1 MMEKWIAVY
10 TKSRHEKV
18 VIQELEKKNIE
29 AYCPIL
35 KERRQWS
42 DRKRW
47 VEFPLFRSYVFAKI
61 ELKNSLYI
69 LQTIGVNHIVKFQG
83 NISTIPDGIIQN
95 IKSMI
100 DGGFTVEQVEYFV
113 KGDEVK
119 VVDGP
124 LKGMEGIVVKVKNE
138 NKLVLKV
145 AAIQQAIAVQIHPG
159 YLKPKKKHVN
169 PILQHNK
176 P

>member
-1 MMEKWIAVY
+1 MEKWIAVY

-18 VIQELEKKNIE
+18 VIQELENKNIE
-29 AYCPIL
+29 AYCPIF

-61 ELKNSLYI
+61 ELKNSIYI
-69 LQTIGVNHIVKFQG
+69 LQTTGVHHIIKFQG
-83 NISTIPDGIIQN
+83 NISIIPDEIIQN
-95 IKSMI
+95 IKSII
-100 DGGFTVEQVEYFV
+100 DGCFTVEQVEYFV
-113 KGDEVK
+113 KGDEVI

-124 LKGMEGIVVKVKNE
+124 LKGMEGIVVKIKNE
-138 NKLVLKV
+138 NKLVLKIE
-145 AAIQQAIAVQIHPG
+145 AIQQAIAVQIHPG

>member
-1 MMEKWIAVY
+1 MEKWIAVY

-18 VIQELEKKNIE
+18 VIQELENKNIE
-29 AYCPIL
+29 AYCPIF

-61 ELKNSLYI
+61 ELKNSIYI
-69 LQTIGVNHIVKFQG
+69 LQAMGVHHIIKFQG
-83 NISTIPDGIIQN
+83 NISIIPNEIIQN

-113 KGDEVK
+113 KGDEVI
-119 VVDGP
+119 VVEGP
-124 LKGMEGIVVKVKNE
+124 LKGMEGIVVKIKNE

>member
-18 VIQELEKKNIE
+18 VIQELENKNIE
-29 AYCPIL
+29 AYCPMF

-61 ELKNSLYI
+61 ELKNSIYI
-69 LQTIGVNHIVKFQG
+69 LQTTGVHHIIKFQG
-83 NISTIPDGIIQN
+83 NISIIPDEIIQN

-113 KGDEVK
+113 KGDEVI
-119 VVDGP
+119 VVEGA
-124 LKGMEGIVVKVKNE
+124 LKGMEGIVVKIKNE
-138 NKLVLKV
+138 NKL
-145 AAIQQAIAVQIHPG
+145 AVSYTHLTLPTTP
-159 YLKPKKKHVN
+159 YV
-169 PILQHNK
+169 
-176 P
+176 

>member
-18 VIQELEKKNIE
+18 VIQELENKNIE
-29 AYCPIL
+29 AYCPL
-35 KERRQWS
+35 FKERRQWS

-61 ELKNSLYI
+61 ELKNSIYI
-69 LQTIGVNHIVKFQG
+69 LQTMGVHHIIKFQG
-83 NISTIPDGIIQN
+83 NISIIPDEIIQN

-100 DGGFTVEQVEYFV
+100 DGGFTIEQVEYFV
-113 KGDEVK
+113 KGDEVI

-124 LKGMEGIVVKVKNE
+124 LKGMDGIVVKIKNE

>member
-18 VIQELEKKNIE
+18 VIQELENKNIE
-29 AYCPIL
+29 AYCPIF

-61 ELKNSLYI
+61 ELKNSIYI
-69 LQTIGVNHIVKFQG
+69 LQTMGVHHIIKFQG
-83 NISTIPDGIIQN
+83 NISIIPDEIIQN

-113 KGDEVK
+113 KGDEVI
-119 VVDGP
+119 VVEGP
-124 LKGMEGIVVKVKNE
+124 LKGMEGIVVKIKNE

>member
-18 VIQELEKKNIE
+18 VHQKLENKNIE
-29 AYCPIL
+29 AYCPIF

-61 ELKNSLYI
+61 ELKNSIYI
-69 LQTIGVNHIVKFQG
+69 LQTMGVHHIIKFQG
-83 NISTIPDGIIQN
+83 NISIIPDEIIQN
-95 IKSMI
+95 IKSMV
-100 DGGFTVEQVEYFV
+100 DGGFTIEQVEYFV
-113 KGDEVK
+113 KGDEVI

-124 LKGMEGIVVKVKNE
+124 LKGMDGIVVKIKNE
-138 NKLVLKV
+138 NKLVLKIEV
-145 AAIQQAIAVQIHPG
+145 IQQAIAVQIHPG

>member
-1 MMEKWIAVY
+1 MEKWIAVY

-18 VIQELEKKNIE
+18 VIQELEKNDIE

-69 LQTIGVNHIVKFQG
+69 LQTIGVHHIVKFQG

-124 LKGMEGIVVKVKNE
+124 LKGMEGIVVKIKNE

-145 AAIQQAIAVQIHPG
+145 TAIQQAISVQIHPG

>member
-1 MMEKWIAVY
+1 MEKWIAVY

-18 VIQELEKKNIE
+18 VIQKLENKNIE
-29 AYCPIL
+29 AYCPIF

-61 ELKNSLYI
+61 ELKNSIYI
-69 LQTIGVNHIVKFQG
+69 LQTMGVHHIIKFQG
-83 NISTIPDGIIQN
+83 NISIIPDEIIQN

-113 KGDEVK
+113 KGDEVI

-124 LKGMEGIVVKVKNE
+124 LKGMDGIVVKIKNE
-138 NKLVLKV
+138 NKLVLKIE
-145 AAIQQAIAVQIHPG
+145 AIQQAIAVQIHPG

>member
-1 MMEKWIAVY
+1 MEKWIAVY

-18 VIQELEKKNIE
+18 VIQELENKNIE
-29 AYCPIL
+29 AYCPIF

-61 ELKNSLYI
+61 ELKNSIYI
-69 LQTIGVNHIVKFQG
+69 LQTMGVHHIIKFQG
-83 NISTIPDGIIQN
+83 NISIIPDEIIQN

-100 DGGFTVEQVEYFV
+100 DGGFTVEQAEYFV
-113 KGDEVK
+113 KGDEVI

-124 LKGMEGIVVKVKNE
+124 LKGMDGIVVKIKNE

>member
-1 MMEKWIAVY
+1 MEKWIAVY

-18 VIQELEKKNIE
+18 VIQELENKNIE
-29 AYCPIL
+29 AYCPIF

-69 LQTIGVNHIVKFQG
+69 LQAMGVHHIIKFQG
-83 NISTIPDGIIQN
+83 NISIIPDEIIQN

-100 DGGFTVEQVEYFV
+100 DGGFTVEQAEYFV
-113 KGDEVK
+113 KGDEVI

-124 LKGMEGIVVKVKNE
+124 LKGMDGIVVKIKNE
-138 NKLVLKV
+138 NKLVLKIE
-145 AAIQQAIAVQIHPG
+145 AIQQAIAVQIHPG

>member
-1 MMEKWIAVY
+1 MEKWIAVY

-18 VIQELEKKNIE
+18 VIQDLENKNIE
-29 AYCPIL
+29 AYCPIF

-47 VEFPLFRSYVFAKI
+47 VEFPLFRSYVFVKI

-69 LQTIGVNHIVKFQG
+69 LQTMGVHHIIKFQG
-83 NISTIPDGIIQN
+83 NISTIPNEIIQY

-100 DGGFTVEQVEYFV
+100 DGGFTVEQVAYFI
-113 KGDEVK
+113 KGDKIK

-124 LKGMEGIVVKVKNE
+124 LKGMKGIVVKIKNE

-145 AAIQQAIAVQIHPG
+145 AAIHQAIAVQIHPG